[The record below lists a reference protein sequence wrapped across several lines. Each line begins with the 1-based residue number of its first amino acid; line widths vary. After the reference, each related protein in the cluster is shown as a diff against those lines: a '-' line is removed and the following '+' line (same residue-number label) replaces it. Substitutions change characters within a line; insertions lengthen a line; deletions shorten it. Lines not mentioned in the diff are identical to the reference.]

1 MKFQNPDTN
10 QIFVD
15 ICDAYTDFCN
25 SRDCDTDCPL
35 DAPAWEDGYQSC
47 SVWAIHHPVEAARL
61 MGYEVLGDDFNYY
74 EVLKSSLE
82 EAIAYKEGKPN
93 DCSAVTIELE
103 EANMDKPRI
112 CEVLG
117 VEVDEEWNVIGDIA
131 TTYRINQSGRL
142 ECAMSLFNRPC
153 RWKWQRADDHLADFI
168 NNPDRIVRKPRWTE
182 KEVEAAKA
190 ILTLWPDATILE
202 DGRPYYIRVHGKDR
216 LLNTVDLDLFPNI
229 QPGQSVKLSEICG
242 GIHDFD

>member
-1 MKFQNPDTN
+1 MTFRNPDTN

-15 ICDAYTDFCN
+15 IHAAYADFCN

-35 DAPAWEDGYQSC
+35 DAPTYKDGYEFC

-61 MGYEVLGDDFNYY
+61 MGYEVLEDDEKCSNCAYPNPSVECVTCGTSHRNYQ
-74 EVLKSSLE
+74 K
-82 EAIAYKEGKPN
+82 
-93 DCSAVTIELE
+93 E

-117 VEVDEEWNVIGDIA
+117 VEVDEQFDFCMYNGLYVDKAGYVRTNKGVIIDGDV
-131 TTYRINQSGRL
+131 L
-142 ECAMSLFNRPC
+142 CLLFNEPS
-153 RWKWQRADDHLADFI
+153 HI
-168 NNPDRIVRKPRWTE
+168 IRKPRWTE
-182 KEVEAAKA
+182 QEVKAAEA

-216 LLNTVDLDLFPNI
+216 LLNTVDLDLFPSI

-242 GIHDFD
+242 GAQ

>member
-1 MKFQNPDTN
+1 MTFRSPDTN

-15 ICDAYTDFCN
+15 IYDAHADFCN
-25 SRDCDTDCPL
+25 DRDCDTDCPL
-35 DAPAWEDGYQSC
+35 DAPTCKDGYQYC

-61 MGYEVLGDDFNYY
+61 MGYEVLEDDEKCSNCAYPNPSVECVTCGASHRNYQ
-74 EVLKSSLE
+74 K
-82 EAIAYKEGKPN
+82 
-93 DCSAVTIELE
+93 E

-117 VEVDEEWNVIGDIA
+117 VEVGERFELKSTGIVLLVNDDGKIHISLSHGEHKETDLNVNYLVNA
-131 TTYRINQSGRL
+131 
-142 ECAMSLFNRPC
+142 
-153 RWKWQRADDHLADFI
+153 I

-202 DGRPYYIRVHGKDR
+202 DGRPYDIRVHGKDR
-216 LLNTVDLDLFPNI
+216 LLNTVDLDLFPSLG
-229 QPGQSVKLSEICG
+229 PGESVTLTEV
-242 GIHDFD
+242 IHETH

>member
-1 MKFQNPDTN
+1 MKFRNPDTN

-15 ICDAYTDFCN
+15 IHAAYADFCN

-35 DAPAWEDGYQSC
+35 DAPTYKEGYEFC

-61 MGYEVLGDDFNYY
+61 MGYEVLEDDFNYY
-74 EVLKSSLE
+74 EGLKSSLE

-131 TTYRINQSGRL
+131 ATYRINQSGRL

-153 RWKWQRADDHLADFI
+153 RWKWQRADDQLADFI

-182 KEVEAAKA
+182 QEVEEAKT
-190 ILTLWPDATILE
+190 IRRVFGRDGTIKRTHDIGERSTLVFNHL
-202 DGRPYYIRVHGKDR
+202 YINAN
-216 LLNTVDLDLFPNI
+216 LLPSL

>member
-1 MKFQNPDTN
+1 MKFQNLNTN

-35 DAPAWEDGYQSC
+35 DAPTCKDGYQSC
-47 SVWAIHHPVEAARL
+47 SVWAIHHPVEAASL
-61 MGYEVLGDDFNYY
+61 MGYKVVEDDERCSNCVYPNPSVECVTCGASHRNYQ
-74 EVLKSSLE
+74 KE
-82 EAIAYKEGKPN
+82 E
-93 DCSAVTIELE
+93 T
-103 EANMDKPRI
+103 NMDKPRI

-117 VEVDEEWNVIGDIA
+117 VEVNEQFDFCMYNGLYVDKAGYVRTNKGVIIDGDV
-131 TTYRINQSGRL
+131 L
-142 ECAMSLFNRPC
+142 CLLFNEPS
-153 RWKWQRADDHLADFI
+153 HI
-168 NNPDRIVRKPRWTE
+168 IRKPRWTE
-182 KEVEAAKA
+182 QEVKAAEA

-216 LLNTVDLDLFPNI
+216 LLNTVDLDLFPSI

-242 GIHDFD
+242 GAQ

>member
-35 DAPAWEDGYQSC
+35 DAPTYKEGYEFC

-61 MGYEVLGDDFNYY
+61 MGYEVLEDDFNYY
-74 EVLKSSLE
+74 EGLKSSLE

-103 EANMDKPRI
+103 EANMDKPLKDWTLGECQEYCGKKIVQAEERGGYCETYCGLYKRGI
-112 CEVLG
+112 CKNNWCS
-117 VEVDEEWNVIGDIA
+117 DWD
-131 TTYRINQSGRL
+131 
-142 ECAMSLFNRPC
+142 
-153 RWKWQRADDHLADFI
+153 LAE
-168 NNPDRIVRKPRWTE
+168 KPRWTE

>member
-1 MKFQNPDTN
+1 MKFRNPDTN

-15 ICDAYTDFCN
+15 ICVAYADFCN

-35 DAPAWEDGYQSC
+35 DAPTCKDGYQSC

-61 MGYEVLGDDFNYY
+61 MGYEVLEDDEKCSNCAYPNPSVECVTCGASHRNYQ
-74 EVLKSSLE
+74 K
-82 EAIAYKEGKPN
+82 
-93 DCSAVTIELE
+93 E

-117 VEVDEEWNVIGDIA
+117 VEVNEEWNVIGNIA
-131 TTYRINQSGRL
+131 ETYRINQSGRL

-202 DGRPYYIRVHGKDR
+202 DGRPYCIRVHGEDR
-216 LLNTVDLDLFPNI
+216 LLNAVDLDLFPNI

-242 GIHDFD
+242 GAQ

>member
-1 MKFQNPDTN
+1 MKFRSPDTN

-15 ICDAYTDFCN
+15 IYDAHADFCN
-25 SRDCDTDCPL
+25 DRDCDTDCPL
-35 DAPAWEDGYQSC
+35 DAPTCKDGYQSC

-61 MGYEVLGDDFNYY
+61 MGYEVLEDDEKCSNCAYPNPSVECVTCGASHRNYQ
-74 EVLKSSLE
+74 K
-82 EAIAYKEGKPN
+82 
-93 DCSAVTIELE
+93 E

-117 VEVDEEWNVIGDIA
+117 VEVGERFELKSTGIVLLVNDDGKIHISLSHGEHKETDLNVNYLVNA
-131 TTYRINQSGRL
+131 
-142 ECAMSLFNRPC
+142 
-153 RWKWQRADDHLADFI
+153 I

-202 DGRPYYIRVHGKDR
+202 DGRPYDIRVHGKDR
-216 LLNTVDLDLFPNI
+216 LLNTVDLDLFPSLG
-229 QPGQSVKLSEICG
+229 PGESVTLTEV
-242 GIHDFD
+242 IHETH

>member
-1 MKFQNPDTN
+1 
-10 QIFVD
+10 
-15 ICDAYTDFCN
+15 
-25 SRDCDTDCPL
+25 
-35 DAPAWEDGYQSC
+35 
-47 SVWAIHHPVEAARL
+47 
-61 MGYEVLGDDFNYY
+61 MGYEVVEDAVAGMCCDCAYGGPCCSWDENEDCQHKKEDGTCWVPFT
-74 EVLKSSLE
+74 KE
-82 EAIAYKEGKPN
+82 EK
-93 DCSAVTIELE
+93 CSACIYPKPSVECVTCGTSHRNYQE
-103 EANMDKPRI
+103 EETNMDKPRI

-117 VEVDEEWNVIGDIA
+117 VEVDEEWNVIGNIA
-131 TTYRINQSGRL
+131 ATYRINQSGRL